1 MGDGGGTRSKEDI
14 TEERAAKTNRSANV
28 SLKGIGNENDIG
40 RRVAWEL
47 GKRGRKRQ
55 KGEEE
60 SKVGGRG
67 KRVSRA
73 TQDKACVQGV
83 RGHFLSLNPRFP
95 KMEIP
100 S

>member
-60 SKVGGRG
+60 AKVGGRG
-67 KRVSRA
+67 KSLSRA
-73 TQDKACVQGV
+73 TQDNACVQGV
-83 RGHFLSLNPRFP
+83 RGHFFCH
-95 KMEIP
+95 
-100 S
+100 